1 MAFAILKQLN
11 FAYFLICLF
20 ATIGLSIYSCYRFA
34 KNEDVTLVQESKFL
48 SSRDAVYPS
57 FSFCILPPFMENKF
71 QSYGDSRINM
81 TSYVNFLKGEFW
93 DDRFLKIEYDNVT
106 VSLTDNLVAGKS
118 FTESW
123 KESDWNPE
131 HYVSFRSPNRK
142 CFTVDAPF
150 VDKNALFS
158 YATAIK
164 NDVFPDGE
172 RPPYGYTTY
181 LHYPGQRFTGL
192 YTIKYDFVSRHNKSN
207 PYLMEYRVR
216 NIGVISRRNKR
227 YDPCIED
234 WRHYDQQ
241 FMEQKMN
248 EIGCHP
254 PHWQTTSDLPTCTN
268 ANHMKKFSRHPTN
281 TEIEVFA
288 PPCKVI
294 NRLDYSYD
302 ENDEKDD
309 VIRWHL
315 TRPEG

>member
-1 MAFAILKQLN
+1 MAFTILKQLN

-20 ATIGLSIYSCYRFA
+20 ATIGLSIYSFYRFA

-57 FSFCILPPFMENKF
+57 FSFCILPPLMENKF
-71 QSYGDSRINM
+71 KAYGDSRINM

-106 VSLTDNLVAGKS
+106 VSLTDNLFAGIY
-118 FTESW
+118 FTQSQ
-123 KESDWNPE
+123 KEIDWNPE
-131 HYVSFRSPNRK
+131 HYVSFRSPDRK

-150 VDKNALFS
+150 VDKNLLIT
-158 YATAIK
+158 YAMAIK
-164 NDVFPDGE
+164 NNIFPDGE
-172 RPPYGYTTY
+172 RSPYEILTF
-181 LHYPGQRFTGL
+181 LHYPGQRFTGY

-207 PYLMEYRVR
+207 PYAMVYRVR
-216 NIGVISRRNKR
+216 NIGVISRRNKK

-254 PHWQTTSDLPTCTN
+254 PHWKANTSLPLCSN
-268 ANHMKKFSRHPTN
+268 ATQMKIFVDQPSTDKVETYD
-281 TEIEVFA
+281 
-288 PPCKVI
+288 PPCHI
-294 NRLDYSYD
+294 IERLDSIYY
-302 ENDEKDD
+302 EKDID
-309 VIRWHL
+309 KDF
-315 TRPEG
+315 G